1 MGWLEYRAGYKTG
14 YPGPDKPHRQE
25 DEMPWVR
32 RHRRSAP
39 YSFFRTTTVRS
50 HYRKPAG
57 FKWIIVAIAIVL
69 IVLLIALF

>member
-1 MGWLEYRAGYKTG
+1 
-14 YPGPDKPHRQE
+14 
-25 DEMPWVR
+25 MPWVR

-50 HYRKPAG
+50 HYRRPAG
-57 FKWIIVAIAIVL
+57 SKWIIVAIAIVL